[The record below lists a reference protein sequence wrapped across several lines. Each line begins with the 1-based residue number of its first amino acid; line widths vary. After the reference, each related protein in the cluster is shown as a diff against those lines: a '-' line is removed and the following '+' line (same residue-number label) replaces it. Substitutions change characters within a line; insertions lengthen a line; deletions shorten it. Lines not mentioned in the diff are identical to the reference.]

1 MSDPVNPNPAP
12 AAQPVGKRGGPD
24 FHKPGCR
31 CNACVARRR
40 KAEALAERARSDAP
54 PEALQPPSEGTVL
67 NDTDE
72 ALAVIGKPKTAYN
85 KDAVLVGTDIQR
97 HRVKMWLQWKAIEP
111 KLTHAEAAAR
121 LDIAPQTL
129 TNLLHRASKAG
140 WLQFDNPMD
149 ELEYKQLPKVNE
161 VINYHLDQGDKD
173 VAVKMAQATIWKQY
187 AASKGA
193 NDSPQTVIAFKIEM
207 PPGAVDAASV
217 PIKGVIVGSPR
228 TIDAEIIEESNE

>member
-1 MSDPVNPNPAP
+1 MSDAANPNPAP
-12 AAQPVGKRGGPD
+12 AKPGKAGGPD

-40 KAEALAERARSDAP
+40 KAEALAERAGQDTAP
-54 PEALQPPSEGTVL
+54 APLQQDSSGVL
-67 NDTDE
+67 NDTDV
-72 ALAVIGKPKTAYN
+72 ALSVADDKP
-85 KDAVLVGTDIQR
+85 VLVGTDRQR

-140 WLQFDNPMD
+140 WLQFDNPLD
-149 ELEYKQLPKVNE
+149 ELEYKQIPKVNE

-187 AASKGA
+187 AAAKGA
-193 NDSPQTVIAFKIEM
+193 TDQPTTVIAFKIEM
-207 PPGAVDAASV
+207 PPGIENAASIPV
-217 PIKGVIVGSPR
+217 KGVIVGQPR
-228 TIDAEIIEESNE
+228 TFEADFTVKEEETE